1 VRQAAFAAVAGV
13 VAVDHKAWAKSLI
26 ARHDAGER
34 LNMTTLS
41 FAREALDIAPPA
53 RQHDEEVVL

>member
-1 VRQAAFAAVAGV
+1 V
-13 VAVDHKAWAKSLI
+13 VAVDHRAWAKSLI